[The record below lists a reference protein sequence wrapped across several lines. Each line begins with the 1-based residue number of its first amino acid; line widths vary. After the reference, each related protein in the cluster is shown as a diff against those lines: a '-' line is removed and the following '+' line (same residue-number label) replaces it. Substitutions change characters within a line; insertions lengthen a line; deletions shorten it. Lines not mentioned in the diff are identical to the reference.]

1 MRHMLALGATAL
13 LIATPAQAQTAALPD
28 GANVKAGVDAW
39 GQGDYGRA
47 VAIWRPLADAGDGD
61 AQFNMGQA
69 YKLGNGVPADSAV
82 ALEWYR
88 KAAAQG
94 HARAEDNY
102 GLLLFQLGKRQ
113 DAMPYLKKAAERGE
127 PRAQYL
133 YGTALFN
140 GEYVAKDWV
149 RAYAMMVRSDAQGV
163 GAASSSLSQM
173 NMHVPEDQRQQGI
186 ALAVR
191 LVDEEK
197 AARAIAA
204 KAPSPIG
211 SKPTIITLQGP
222 AARTTRKPEAAPQP
236 EQKPAATKPTPPP
249 KAATPEPKATAPKSG
264 PWRVQLG
271 AFSAE
276 ANANGLWKRLSGK
289 GALAGYQHYV
299 VKGDGVVRL
308 LAGPLASQA
317 DAEALCRA
325 VKAGGNDC
333 LIKKP

>member
-1 MRHMLALGATAL
+1 MRHMLALGASAL
-13 LIATPAQAQTAALPD
+13 LIATAAQAQTTALPD

-69 YKLGNGVPADSAV
+69 YKLGNGVPADSAA
-82 ALEWYR
+82 ALEWFR

-113 DAMPYLKKAAERGE
+113 DAMAYLKKAAERGE

-163 GAASSSLSQM
+163 GAASASLSQM
-173 NMHVPEDQRQQGI
+173 NMHVPEDQRRQGL
-186 ALAVR
+186 ALAAR

-197 AARAIAA
+197 AARAITS
-204 KAPSPIG
+204 KSPSPTS
-211 SKPTIITLQGP
+211 SKPTVITLQGP
-222 AARTTRKPEAAPQP
+222 VARPLRKPDPAPQTEP
-236 EQKPAATKPTPPP
+236 KPSAAKPAPPLKATPP
-249 KAATPEPKATAPKSG
+249 KAG

-271 AFSAE
+271 AFSTE
-276 ANANGLWKRLSGK
+276 ARANGLWKHLSGK
-289 GALAGYQHYV
+289 GALAGYQPYMA
-299 VKGDGVVRL
+299 KGDGVVRL